1 MQSVNVHAAKTH
13 LSRLLQRV
21 AQGEV
26 IVIAKA
32 GRPIARLV
40 PVSPPRALADLL
52 GIDRGRLRIAK
63 DFNTPLP
70 DKVLS
75 AFEGAPSR
83 RRTKARRSAHRQR
96 P

>member
-1 MQSVNVHAAKTH
+1 MQSVNIHAAKTH

-32 GRPIARLV
+32 GRPIARIV
-40 PVSPPRALADLL
+40 PVSPARGLADLL
-52 GIDRGRLRIAK
+52 GVDRGRLRIAA
-63 DFNTPLP
+63 DFNAPLP
-70 DKVLS
+70 DRVLS

-83 RRTKARRSAHRQR
+83 RHTKARRPARRQR
-96 P
+96 R

>member
-1 MQSVNVHAAKTH
+1 MQSVNIHAAKTH

-26 IVIAKA
+26 ILIAKA
-32 GRPIARLV
+32 GRPIARLM
-40 PVSPPRALADLL
+40 PVSPARGLADLL
-52 GIDRGRLRIAK
+52 GVDRGRLRIAE

-70 DKVLS
+70 DRVLS

-83 RRTKARRSAHRQR
+83 RRTKARRSTRR
-96 P
+96 RRR

>member
-1 MQSVNVHAAKTH
+1 MQPVNVHAAKTH

-32 GRPIARLV
+32 GRPIARIV
-40 PVSPPRALADLL
+40 PVSPVRGLADLL
-52 GIDRGRLRIAK
+52 GVDRGRLRIAA
-63 DFNTPLP
+63 DFNAPLP
-70 DKVLS
+70 DRVLS

>member
-1 MQSVNVHAAKTH
+1 MQPVNVHAAKTH

-32 GRPIARLV
+32 GRPIARIV
-40 PVSPPRALADLL
+40 PVSPVRGLADLL
-52 GIDRGRLRIAK
+52 GVDRGRLRIAA
-63 DFNTPLP
+63 DFNAPLP
-70 DKVLS
+70 DRVLS

-83 RRTKARRSAHRQR
+83 RRTKARRSTRR
-96 P
+96 RRR